1 MVYLALQNGELIMQ
15 TTFAFEWDFATS
27 PSKDIEDM
35 AWNYRV
41 IYSPKNEDLA
51 WDTDTFSIR
60 EVFYN
65 DDGDIE
71 YWSDENAEPFGATFE
86 ELAADFD
93 LMAEAFERPIL
104 MTITTDDGID
114 GLIELSDED

>member
-1 MVYLALQNGELIMQ
+1 MQ

-71 YWSDENAEPFGATFE
+71 HWSDENAEPFGATFE
-86 ELAADFD
+86 ELADDFD

-104 MTITTDDGID
+104 MMITTDDGIE

>member
-1 MVYLALQNGELIMQ
+1 MQ
-15 TTFAFEWDFATS
+15 TAMVLEWGFATA
-27 PSKDIEDM
+27 PNKGIEDM

-41 IYSPKNEDLA
+41 IYSPKNEDIA

-65 DDGDIE
+65 EDGDIE
-71 YWSDENAEPFGATFE
+71 YWSNEDAEPYGVTFE

-104 MTITTDDGID
+104 MTITTEDGMD